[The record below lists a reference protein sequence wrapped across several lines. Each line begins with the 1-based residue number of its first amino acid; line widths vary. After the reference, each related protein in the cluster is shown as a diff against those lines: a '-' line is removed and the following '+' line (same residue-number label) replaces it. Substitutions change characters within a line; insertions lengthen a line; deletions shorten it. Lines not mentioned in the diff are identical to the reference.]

1 MQILEFSFHLCMNF
15 TSSIFLILLLLLH
28 TFESP
33 IMSLYAQMQLFSLL
47 CMYCLSLILTKIPFS
62 SCFGLV
68 FYLYFTLIWFLS
80 DFYPGF
86 YFKTLLC
93 QWDLE
98 ISDRLFRPQ
107 CSFCIRGW
115 LNGIVMSLM
124 MMMTMTTRLLM
135 IEPIYLV
142 CFSSY

>member
-1 MQILEFSFHLCMNF
+1 MNF
-15 TSSIFLILLLLLH
+15 TSSIFLILLLHLH

-47 CMYCLSLILTKIPFS
+47 CMYGFSLILTKIPFS

-86 YFKTLLC
+86 YFETLLC

-98 ISDRLFRPQ
+98 ISDRLFRLQ
-107 CSFCIRGW
+107 CSFCTYQGVTNWDGDVIDDDDDDDDDDQTS
-115 LNGIVMSLM
+115 ND
-124 MMMTMTTRLLM
+124 
-135 IEPIYLV
+135 
-142 CFSSY
+142 